1 LTTYLASVTPTIAD
15 ISTIAAADATR
26 TAEEEDCLSADI
38 FDLMLAAGYEARN
51 GC

>member
-15 ISTIAAADATR
+15 ISTIAADATR
-26 TAEEEDCLSADI
+26 TADCLSADI